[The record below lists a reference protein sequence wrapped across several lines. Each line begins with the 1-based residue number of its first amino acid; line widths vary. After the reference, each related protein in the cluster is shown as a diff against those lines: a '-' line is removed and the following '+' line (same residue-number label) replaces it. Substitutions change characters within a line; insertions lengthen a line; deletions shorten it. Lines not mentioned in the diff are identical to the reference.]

1 MYNLLETR
9 LRNLNVTSHHPHNLN
24 ATFHHPLR
32 SAHDFFGNRVIK
44 HWNQLPLCMQNS
56 TSINS
61 FKAGPDLFKLSEP
74 DSPYGFWKLWEEIY
88 NRIRD
93 KSEHVN
99 Y

>member
-1 MYNLLETR
+1 
-9 LRNLNVTSHHPHNLN
+9 
-24 ATFHHPLR
+24 
-32 SAHDFFGNRVIK
+32 
-44 HWNQLPLCMQNS
+44 MQNS

-74 DSPYGFWKLWEEIY
+74 DSPNGFWKLWEEIY